1 MKKNVCEYNEI
12 KQIINYIKSLDF
24 EVIEDGRLE
33 FSDGIWANLQTYTT
47 KEDALFEAH
56 RKYIDIQ
63 YMISGQEKIGVCE
76 YTKCKNNI
84 PYDSEK
90 DIEFLD
96 CENDF
101 EYINMT
107 PKDFLVLFP
116 KDAHKPSISV
126 SEKVE
131 VRKLVVKVP
140 VEFIK

>member
-1 MKKNVCEYNEI
+1 MEKNLCEDERI
-12 KQIINYIKSLDF
+12 KQIVNHIKSMDF
-24 EVIEDGRLE
+24 EAIEDGRLE

-63 YMISGQEKIGVCE
+63 YIISGQEKIGVCE
-76 YTKCKNNI
+76 YAKCKTNI

-96 CENDF
+96 YENDF

-116 KDAHKPSISV
+116 KDAHKPSISI
-126 SEKVE
+126 SEKVK